1 MDIIRNGYGLPF
13 TSIPQDCFIKNNKS
27 ALMHPKFVE
36 DSIFKLLEDGCI
48 QEVSSPARCVNPLP
62 VAEGKK
68 LRSVLDL
75 RHVNRICTVRNLST
89 MIWLVYLRYLSRISG
104 SLLGI

>member
-36 DSIFKLLEDGCI
+36 DAIFKLLEDGCI
-48 QEVSSPARCVNPLP
+48 QEVSSPPRCVNSLS

-68 LRSVLDL
+68 LRLVLGL
-75 RHVNRICTVRNLST
+75 RHVNPHLHCP
-89 MIWLVYLRYLSRISG
+89 
-104 SLLGI
+104 